1 VLIFR
6 QLKLRAR
13 ILIASGTFLAGMI
26 CIILLGGF
34 AIVQQYNA
42 IETAVNTSF
51 KRVSAASRVN
61 NHILAMD
68 RAIQALIAHD
78 ESAGIR
84 TASIASIRAGAI
96 LDEELAKLK
105 ASYGDDVGVISLVDR
120 MKALRPQQLQIISKA
135 RANDDVAAL
144 ALAASIQ
151 EEFKH
156 IANLS
161 EALLIRSE
169 QELIAS
175 LVTSKNQAF
184 RILTVLAVLAG
195 VGVLIGILLSLFG
208 AHMVSKPMANI
219 QKIMQA
225 LAEGDLQNN
234 IEGNTTSQDEI
245 SQTLSATGKTI
256 ERLRETLELITIASS
271 QISDKSSNVENN
283 AVSLQKVTDV
293 LGEIVNTIKQDAGQ
307 VSSAANNATEKA
319 TYAQDKADG
328 TATVTNESAQ
338 EIMDTVQRFEL
349 FQGKIDT
356 TAQNSEAL
364 AEIAG
369 KITGITQTISDISEQ
384 TNLLALNAA
393 IEAARAGEQGRG
405 FAVVAD
411 EVRSL
416 ANRTGEAVQEI
427 TVLVAGIDGSIR
439 STVDSVQSAR
449 DDVLETIQRLKI
461 AGEKSTES
469 SQQASLISRE
479 MRQLVELVGTQKTAI
494 ESINQKIDQLAAI
507 SQDTNKQADDM
518 HTLSEGLGQSAHDMA
533 GVVKWFKL

>member
-1 VLIFR
+1 MLIFR